1 MLTNLSFETAGTAPG
16 EAASWTWTRNV
27 PFLFESF
34 ASLQYAGISRFEGFE
49 LGWGVDDFVG
59 ALTPPTNAELFVFG
73 SGNPFDDFETGW
85 RAPNSHGLAQSGKTN
100 PFGNVPPFALANGE
114 TLIFDINGA
123 PVTATFNDIG
133 HGGVIANIGAAT
145 ALEVVHTIN
154 IAIGDVGITDGF
166 AFLDGFGHVFIQTD
180 ETGGPHVYSDGLP
193 STPPETGLVTS
204 PGAIVTI
211 AGGTAAAALGFVAG
225 TYQGGVN
232 VQHPGNET
240 AVFAFPGGNQAI
252 FSLAQY
258 PPNGVPFDG
267 FERGWPSNEIYYNT
281 FMTPGAGQV
290 QAPTAVA
297 EFFGD
302 TLPYEDFEEG
312 WDDNQDY
319 VFAFTG
325 GELAAA
331 SFFQNVR
338 ETSGTLNSATGG
350 VTVMGGFTGLLD
362 LTGTTVTVLGAAS
375 AGNNGTFALTSFTGT
390 TITFNNPDGVHPDA
404 NTGSIEVIFGALFEN
419 FESVRADQQVV
430 PNYAG
435 GPSYF
440 VTVPNPFGDQD
451 RCTIYAGVAPNGQ
464 AGIIPTGINPLIS
477 YYVAF
482 SSGPPVNAFSVSL
495 TATGG
500 ALGFTDNGSGVI
512 MVKGDTGI
520 FWTQTNVGI

>member
-49 LGWGVDDFVG
+49 LGWGVDDFADV
-59 ALTPPTNAELFVFG
+59 LTPPTNAELFVFG

-180 ETGGPHVYSDGLP
+180 ETGA
-193 STPPETGLVTS
+193 
-204 PGAIVTI
+204 GASIVI
-211 AGGTAAAALGFVAG
+211 SGGSAAATLGFVAG

-232 VQHPGNET
+232 LTHPGNET
-240 AVFAFPGGNQAI
+240 AVFAFPEGNSAI
-252 FSLAQY
+252 FSVAQY
-258 PPNGVPFDG
+258 PPNGVTFDG

-338 ETSGTLNSATGG
+338 EYTGTLNSATGG
-350 VTVMGGFTGLLD
+350 VTTMGGFTGLLD
-362 LTGTTVTVLGAAS
+362 LSGTTVTVIGAAN
-375 AGNNGTFALTSFTGT
+375 AGNNGTFPLTSFTGT
-390 TITFNNPDGVHPDA
+390 TITFNNPNGVHPDA

-419 FESVRADQQVV
+419 FESVRADEQVV
-430 PNYAG
+430 PVYNG

-440 VTVPNPFGDQD
+440 VVVPNPFVNGD

-477 YYVAF
+477 YYVVS
-482 SSGPPVNAFSVSL
+482 SSGPPANAFSVSL
-495 TATGG
+495 TLQGSAVP
-500 ALGFTDNGSGVI
+500 FTDNGSGVI

-520 FWTQTNVGI
+520 FWTLTTVGI

>member
-1 MLTNLSFETAGTAPG
+1 MLTNLSFETAGATVG
-16 EAASWTWTRNV
+16 TAASWTWSRTA
-27 PFLFESF
+27 PFLFQVF
-34 ASLQYAGISRFEGFE
+34 ASLAYEGLSRFDGFE
-49 LGWGVDDFVG
+49 LGWGADNFVDELVV
-59 ALTPPTNAELFVFG
+59 PTNALSFVFANG
-73 SGNPFDDFETGW
+73 TPIDGFETGW
-85 RAPNSHGLAQSGKTN
+85 RLPNSHGIAQSGIVN
-100 PFGNVPPFALANGE
+100 PFGNVAPFALANGE

-211 AGGTAAAALGFVAG
+211 TGGTAAATLGFVAG

-338 ETSGTLNSATGG
+338 EYTGTLNSATGG
-350 VTVMGGFTGLLD
+350 VTTMGGFTGLLD
-362 LTGTTVTVLGAAS
+362 LSGTTVTVIGAAN
-375 AGNNGTFALTSFTGT
+375 AGNNGTFPLTSFTGT
-390 TITFNNPDGVHPDA
+390 TITFNNPNGVHPDA

-419 FESVRADQQVV
+419 FESVRADEQVV
-430 PNYAG
+430 PVYNG

-440 VTVPNPFGDQD
+440 VVVPNPFVNGD

-477 YYVAF
+477 YFVVG
-482 SSGPPVNAFSVSL
+482 SSGPPANAFSVSL
-495 TATGG
+495 TLQGSAVP
-500 ALGFTDNGSGVI
+500 FTDNGSGVI
-512 MVKGDTGI
+512 MVKGDTGV
-520 FWTQTNVGI
+520 FWTLTTVGI

>member
-180 ETGGPHVYSDGLP
+180 ETGA
-193 STPPETGLVTS
+193 
-204 PGAIVTI
+204 GASIVI
-211 AGGTAAAALGFVAG
+211 SGGSATATLGFVAG

-240 AVFAFPGGNQAI
+240 AIFAFPGGNQAI

-267 FERGWPSNEIYYNT
+267 FERGWPSNEVYYNT

-338 ETSGTLNSATGG
+338 EYTGTLNSATGG
-350 VTVMGGFTGLLD
+350 VTTMGGFTGLLD
-362 LTGTTVTVLGAAS
+362 LSGTTVTVIGAAN
-375 AGNNGTFALTSFTGT
+375 AGNNGTFPLTSFTGT
-390 TITFNNPDGVHPDA
+390 TITFNNPNGVHPDA

-419 FESVRADQQVV
+419 FESVRADEQVV
-430 PNYAG
+430 PVYNG

-440 VTVPNPFGDQD
+440 VVVPNPFVNGD

-477 YYVAF
+477 YYVVS
-482 SSGPPVNAFSVSL
+482 SSGPPANAFSVSL
-495 TATGG
+495 TLQGSAVP
-500 ALGFTDNGSGVI
+500 FTDNGSGVI
-512 MVKGDTGI
+512 MVKGDTGV
-520 FWTQTNVGI
+520 FWTLTTVGI